1 MFKKHMITIIAL
13 ICAVISLI
21 VSIFA
26 IGAAGK
32 MKNQLDKLTNDLN
45 ILMLQQGVQ
54 SGGTVL
60 ESWELKPAVWADGTG
75 ADITLTAVPANYT
88 EGMSAQLNVCFGQE
102 VNAVQCQWNGK
113 AFVAT
118 ASVAAEDGYTYILV
132 LDGEE
137 LELASPANPAAYIP
151 VYLQSSLG
159 YNCTLMIN
167 GWESDMA
174 KLKLTDAHLQ
184 VNLPLLAT
192 DGGAKIQSTAL
203 VMRLGIE
210 EVNRKELTM
219 KEGEG
224 EGSFELTLQNFNLTL
239 PEMQENDQVDLWLEV
254 TLSDGQVLLSATSS
268 WYLAE
273 GKLTLVA
280 G

>member
-1 MFKKHMITIIAL
+1 MFKKNLITIIAL

-21 VSIFA
+21 TSIFA
-26 IGAAGK
+26 IGAAGNL
-32 MKNQLDKLTNDLN
+32 KNKLDKVTSDMNV
-45 ILMLQQGVQ
+45 LMLQ
-54 SGGTVL
+54 SGIQPGGAVL
-60 ESWELKPAVWADGTG
+60 ASWELEPEVWKDGTG

-102 VNAVQCQWNGK
+102 VNALPCQWNGK

-118 ASVAAEDGYTYILV
+118 ASVPAADGYTYILV

-167 GWESDMA
+167 GWESDLA
-174 KLKLTDAHLQ
+174 KLKLLDAHLQ
-184 VNLPLLAT
+184 VNLPQLST
-192 DGGAKIQSTAL
+192 DGGAKIRSTAL
-203 VMRLGIE
+203 VMRLGTE
-210 EVNRKELTM
+210 EVSRKELTM
-219 KEGEG
+219 TEGEG
-224 EGSFELTLQNFNLTL
+224 EGSFELTLQNFDLTL

-268 WYLAE
+268 WYLGAD
-273 GKLTLVA
+273 GLYLVA

>member
-1 MFKKHMITIIAL
+1 MFKKNMITIIAL

-102 VNAVQCQWNGK
+102 VNAVQCQWNGN